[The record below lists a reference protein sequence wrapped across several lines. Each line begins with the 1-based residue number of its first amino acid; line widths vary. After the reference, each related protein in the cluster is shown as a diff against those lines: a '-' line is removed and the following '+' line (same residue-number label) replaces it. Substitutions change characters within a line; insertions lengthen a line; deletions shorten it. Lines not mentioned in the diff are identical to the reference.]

1 MTDQSSETPPSR
13 VQVKI
18 EIPANLQA
26 TYANFAVISHSA
38 SEMIFDYAQLLP
50 QQPKAR
56 VQARV
61 VMTPLNAKLLFR
73 ALGENIARYES
84 QFGEIQLPK
93 QGPSLAQ
100 QFFGIVPPKPEGE
113 E

>member
-1 MTDQSSETPPSR
+1 MNDQPTNPPPRR

-18 EIPANLQA
+18 EVPAGLEA
-26 TYANFAVISHSA
+26 TYANFSMISHSP
-38 SEMIFDYAQLLP
+38 SEMFLDFAQLLP

-56 VQARV
+56 VQTRV
-61 VMTPLNAKLLFR
+61 VMTPLSAKLLYR
-73 ALGENIARYES
+73 ALGENIAKYET
-84 QFGEIQLPK
+84 QFGEIHLPS

-100 QFFGIVPPKPEGE
+100 ELFILRPPDTEGE